1 MSQIDILSKK
11 ALHVLPRLRVGLT
24 FLLVAIL
31 GLLSARLLW
40 LLVEPGGAVSHPL
53 RLPTTTAA
61 ASVNSTL
68 ASADLTLLTRSSRF
82 GTQAPGGDIIPDA
95 PATSL
100 NLTLKGVR
108 SVASDTREPTS
119 RQVPT
124 AIILTPD
131 GRALTYHPG
140 DAIIEGVTLDRVLQD
155 RVLIRKSGALETLVM
170 DSSSDSLAVLSRAGE
185 SGLIEG
191 APRPAT
197 ISQSPAAIVTRSLL
211 ASVDIAPVYLDGV
224 LTGYR
229 ITSPRSPSDLSGTG
243 LQPGDLVT
251 RVEGRPVGEIDIQS
265 FTERLSNSTELSMT
279 VQRNGAS
286 VPVTLRFPEGE

>member
-1 MSQIDILSKK
+1 LNQAARS
-11 ALHVLPRLRVGLT
+11 
-24 FLLVAIL
+24 AIP
-31 GLLSARLLW
+31 S
-40 LLVEPGGAVSHPL
+40 
-53 RLPTTTAA
+53 TTAA
-61 ASVNSTL
+61 ASANSTL
-68 ASADLTLLTRSSRF
+68 TAADLTLLTRSSRF
-82 GTQAPGGDIIPDA
+82 GAQAPGGDIIPDA

-108 SVASDTREPTS
+108 SVAAGTRESTP

-140 DAIIEGVTLDRVLQD
+140 DSIIEGVTLDHVLQD
-155 RVLIRKSGALETLVM
+155 RVLIRKSGALETLMM

-191 APRPAT
+191 APRPAP
-197 ISQSPAAIVTRSLL
+197 ISQSPAAIVNRSLL
-211 ASVDIAPVYLDGV
+211 ASVDIAPVYSEGI

-229 ITSPRSPSDLSGTG
+229 IASSGSPSDLSGTG
-243 LQPGDLVT
+243 LEPGDLVT

-265 FTERLSNSTELSMT
+265 FTDRLSSSTELSMT